1 MRRHMHLGLFI
12 YPAGHHIAGWRHPA
26 VDPSSIAGIDYYR
39 RAAQAAERGKFD
51 LFFVGDML
59 AAREKDGRVIREGG
73 LNNIDS
79 ISITSAI
86 SAVTEC
92 LGLVATLST
101 TYNEPYYIAERFAS
115 LDHISNGR
123 AGWNIITTAN
133 DDAAYNFGQKSHMEK
148 TRRYERAKEFVDIC
162 TALWD
167 SWDDDALSTNPSRI
181 HPIDHHGR
189 FFSVRGALG
198 LPRPPQGWPVMF
210 QAGGS
215 PAGTEFAAM
224 VAEAIFAAQTRLEEA
239 RAYREAVKVRMPK
252 YGRSPDTLKVLPGL
266 SPIVGSTEQEAKR
279 KEAELDELILPAV
292 GVWMLSEQ
300 MQFRL
305 YDYDLD
311 ARLPSDEI
319 RASGQAFTPRV
330 VSLMDRADREGLT
343 VRACANLVAK
353 SRSHGTFVGTVEG
366 LVDHM
371 QLWQDSGGCD
381 GFNIMPAWF
390 PDELDVFVDQVVP
403 ELQRRDLFRTEYA
416 GSMLRDHLGLP
427 YPQRR
432 VHRPASVALSEPG
445 APE

>member
-1 MRRHMHLGLFI
+1 VKRQLHLGLFI

-26 VDPSSIAGIDYYR
+26 VDTPAILGIDYYTR
-39 RAAQAAERGKFD
+39 TARTAERGKFD

-73 LNNIDS
+73 LNNVDS

-148 TRRYERAKEFVDIC
+148 TLRYERAKEFIDIC

-167 SWDDDALSTNPSRI
+167 GWDDEAVVADPVRGVFVDPARV
-181 HPIDHHGR
+181 HPIDHRGR
-189 FFSVRGALG
+189 FFTVQGALQ
-198 LPRPPQGWPVMF
+198 LPRPPQGWPVLF

-215 PAGTEFAAM
+215 SSGVEFAAQ
-224 VAEAIFAAQTRLEEA
+224 VAEAIFAAQSRLDEA
-239 RAYREAVKVRMPK
+239 VAYRRAVRDRMPQ
-252 YGRSPDTLKVLPGL
+252 YGRDPETLKILPGL
-266 SPIVGSTEQEAKR
+266 SPIIASTEAEARR

-300 MQFRL
+300 MRFRL
-305 YDYDLD
+305 YDYDLE
-311 ARLPSDEI
+311 APLPSDEI
-319 RASGQAFTPRV
+319 RATEQHFTPRV
-330 VSLMDRADREGLT
+330 VSLMDRADAEGLT
-343 VRACANLVAK
+343 VRDCAVLVAK
-353 SRSHGTFVGTVEG
+353 SRSHGTYVGTVEG
-366 LVDHM
+366 QADLM
-371 QLWQDSGGCD
+371 QEWLETGGCD
-381 GFNIMPAWF
+381 GFNIMPAYF

-403 ELQRRDLFRTEYA
+403 ELQRRGLYRTEYA
-416 GSMLRDHLGLP
+416 GTMLRDHLGLAKP
-427 YPQRR
+427 ERR
-432 VHRPASVALSEPG
+432 RNS
-445 APE
+445 

>member
-1 MRRHMHLGLFI
+1 MQRQMHLGLFI

-26 VDPSSIAGIDYYR
+26 VDASSIAAIDYYS
-39 RAAQAAERGKFD
+39 RAAVTAERGKFD

-59 AAREKDGRVIREGG
+59 AAREKDGRVVREGG

-133 DDAAYNFGQKSHMEK
+133 DDAAYNFGQKTHMEK
-148 TRRYERAKEFVDIC
+148 TLRYERAKEFVDIC

-167 SWDDDALSTNPSRI
+167 SWDDGALVADKARGLFVDPARI
-181 HPIDHHGR
+181 HPIEHRDR
-189 FFSVRGALG
+189 FFSVNGALR
-198 LPRPPQGWPVMF
+198 LPRPPQGWPVLI

-224 VAEAIFAAQTRLEEA
+224 VGEAIFAAQAKLDEA
-239 RAYREAVKVRMPK
+239 RAFRNAVMQRMPT
-252 YGRSPDTLKVLPGL
+252 YGRSPDAVKILPGL

-292 GVWMLSEQ
+292 GVWMLTEQ
-300 MQFRL
+300 IQFRL

-311 ARLPSDEI
+311 SALPCDEI
-319 RASGQAFTPRV
+319 RASGQAFSPRV
-330 VSLMDRADREGLT
+330 VSLMDRADRERLT
-343 VRACANLVAK
+343 IRDCATLVAK
-353 SRSHGTFVGTVEG
+353 SRSHGTYVGTVEG
-366 LVDHM
+366 LVDYM
-371 QLWQDSGGCD
+371 QLWLESGGCD
-381 GFNIMPAWF
+381 GFNIMPAYF

-403 ELQRRDLFRTEYA
+403 VLQRRGLFRTEYA
-416 GSMLRDHLGLP
+416 GTMLRDHLGLRHP
-427 YPQRR
+427 ARR
-432 VHRPASVALSEPG
+432 
-445 APE
+445 

>member
-1 MRRHMHLGLFI
+1 MSRQMHLGLFI
-12 YPAGHHIAGWRHPA
+12 YPAGHHIAAWRHPA
-26 VDPSSIAGIDYYR
+26 VDPSSICGIDYYR

-59 AAREKDGRVIREGG
+59 AAREKDGRVVREGG

-79 ISITSAI
+79 ISITSAL
-86 SAVTEC
+86 SPVTEC

-101 TYNEPYYIAERFAS
+101 TYNEPYYIAQRFAS

-148 TRRYERAKEFVDIC
+148 TQRYERAKEFVDIC

-167 SWDDDALSTNPSRI
+167 GNALEHR
-181 HPIDHHGR
+181 GR
-189 FFSVRGALG
+189 FFSVHAALG
-198 LPRPPQGWPVMF
+198 LPPSPQGWPVMF

-215 PAGTEFAAM
+215 PAGLEFAAM
-224 VAEAIFAAQTRLEEA
+224 VAEAIFAAQSRLDEA
-239 RAYREAVKVRMPK
+239 RAYRNAVMETMPK
-252 YGRSPDTLKVLPGL
+252 YGRSPETLKILPGL
-266 SPIVGSTEQEAKR
+266 SPIVGSSELEAKR

-305 YDYDLD
+305 YDYALD
-311 ARLPSDEI
+311 APLPGNDI
-319 RASGQAFTPRV
+319 RASGHAFTPRV
-330 VSLMDRADREGLT
+330 VSLLDRADREGLT

-371 QLWQDSGGCD
+371 QLWFESGGCD

-403 ELQRRDLFRTEYA
+403 ELQRRGLFRTDYA
-416 GSMLRDHLGLP
+416 GGTLREHLGLP
-427 YPQRR
+427 N
-432 VHRPASVALSEPG
+432 L
-445 APE
+445 APKVCCR